1 MKRNHLFDSIYCHII
16 RVLLC
21 ARYDLIVPIV
31 FPFPLCNVLVFTR
44 ASLIFFHFLRDD
56 IMFGFL
62 VSLP

>member
-21 ARYDLIVPIV
+21 ERYDLIVPIV
-31 FPFPLCNVLVFTR
+31 FTFPLCNVLVFAR
-44 ASLIFFHFLRDD
+44 ASLIFFLFLRND